1 MEETLGIAIA
11 HCHLH
16 YRAMLIITVPHYQV
30 QSLPPALAVQEL
42 HQQYHRALYHHQ
54 QSKTR
59 LFLHHLHLTM
69 VIYLVLKP
77 SYLPPSHP
85 QQIRPSMMTR
95 NDWVGDHII
104 VLFSPLTF
112 TYVAKCKNLIEII
125 QGDDRVSQ
133 FSEMVFRLVINDT
146 SYRRR
151 KPYSL
156 ESQMMNMRISCSSLT
171 KMMRLKEGGC
181 VDVIS
186 CYT

>member
-1 MEETLGIAIA
+1 M
-11 HCHLH
+11 
-16 YRAMLIITVPHYQV
+16 
-30 QSLPPALAVQEL
+30 
-42 HQQYHRALYHHQ
+42 
-54 QSKTR
+54 
-59 LFLHHLHLTM
+59 
-69 VIYLVLKP
+69 
-77 SYLPPSHP
+77 
-85 QQIRPSMMTR
+85 
-95 NDWVGDHII
+95 GDHII